1 MHLYK
6 RGNVYWVEYET
17 GGKRY
22 RQSCKTG
29 RRDVALTF
37 MNSIKT
43 AAKMPTFE
51 DAVEVLR
58 RLYNKPDPGVVNLAS
73 TWATYLQVARS
84 VGRDKISS
92 DTMRR
97 REGTIKNLVA
107 WLKKNRPLVNTVEA
121 VTQPVAAAYAA
132 ALAEGGRKTKTRAN
146 IIGEL
151 SSVWRML
158 EKASTGIHNP
168 WRSLMPQD
176 TDSEVGKAFTPD
188 ELRRV
193 LEAAAKVGKDWRP
206 VCMIALHTG
215 LRYGDVATMRW
226 AQIEKN
232 GDAFANGVI
241 RLKPS
246 KTARH
251 GIQTAF
257 PITAPLA
264 EALSEVDGRGGD
276 FLFPMHSELHGNRGR
291 MSREALSFAEVL
303 KAAGLYGQGFTFHS
317 LRHTAATRLAG
328 AGVDIETRKRILGH
342 TVDATARRYDHDE
355 HLAEVKAAM
364 ERAATSTSHNIF
376 SIPSPMPELSS
387 PPSR

>member
-6 RGNVYWVEYET
+6 RGNVYWVEYEA

-29 RRDVALTF
+29 RRDVAVTF
-37 MNSIKT
+37 MNSIKVS
-43 AAKMPTFE
+43 AKMPTFE

-58 RLYNKPDPGVVNLAS
+58 RLYDKPRAGVVKLGAA
-73 TWATYLQVARS
+73 WETYLQVAKS
-84 VGRDKISS
+84 VGRDKLSA

-97 REGTIKNLVA
+97 REGVVRNLAV
-107 WLKKNRPLVNTVEA
+107 WMKKNRPLVETVEA

-158 EKASTGIHNP
+158 AKASVGVGNP
-168 WRSLMPQD
+168 WANLAPQD
-176 TDSEVGKAFTPD
+176 VDGERGKAFTS
-188 ELRRV
+188 EEAARV
-193 LEAAAKVGKDWRP
+193 LEAAKVVGKDWWS
-206 VCMIALHTG
+206 VCTIALTTG

-226 AQIEKN
+226 SQIERR
-232 GDAFANGVI
+232 GGGFAGGVI
-241 RLKPS
+241 RLAPH

-257 PITAPLA
+257 PITQPIA
-264 EALSEVDGRGGD
+264 EALAAVDGRGGD
-276 FLFPMHSELHGNRGR
+276 YLFPMHSELHGNRGR

-303 KAAGLYGQGFTFHS
+303 KEAKLYGQGFTFHS

-328 AGVDIETRKRILGH
+328 AGVGIETRKRILGH

-355 HLAEVKAAM
+355 HLDEVRAAM
-364 ERAATSTSHNIF
+364 EAAA
-376 SIPSPMPELSS
+376 
-387 PPSR
+387 R

>member
-6 RGNVYWVEYET
+6 RGNVYWVEYEA

-29 RRDVALTF
+29 RRDVAVTF
-37 MNSIKT
+37 MNSIKV

-58 RLYNKPDPGVVNLAS
+58 RLYDKPRAGVVKLGAA
-73 TWATYLQVARS
+73 WETYLQVAKS
-84 VGRDKISS
+84 VGRDKLSA

-97 REGTIKNLVA
+97 RKGAIKNLVT
-107 WLKKNRPLVNTVEA
+107 WLKKNRPLVETVEA

-151 SSVWRML
+151 SSVWRIL

-168 WRSLMPQD
+168 WATLAPQD
-176 TDSEVGKAFTPD
+176 TDSNVGKAFSPD
-188 ELRRV
+188 ELKRV
-193 LEAAAKVGKDWRP
+193 LAAAAKVGKDWRP
-206 VCMIALHTG
+206 VCLIALHTG

-226 AQIEKN
+226 AQIEKH
-232 GDAFANGVI
+232 GDTFIDGVI

-257 PITAPLA
+257 PITKPIA
-264 EALSEVDGRGGD
+264 EALAAVDGRGGD
-276 FLFPMHSELHGNRGR
+276 YLFPMHSELHGNRGR

-303 KAAGLYGQGFTFHS
+303 KEAKLYGQGFTFHS

-328 AGVDIETRKRILGH
+328 AGVGLETRKRILGH

-355 HLAEVKAAM
+355 HLDEVRAAM
-364 ERAATSTSHNIF
+364 EAAA
-376 SIPSPMPELSS
+376 
-387 PPSR
+387 R

>member
-6 RGNVYWVEYET
+6 RGNVYWVEYEAN
-17 GGKRY
+17 GKRY

-29 RRDVALTF
+29 RRDVATTF
-37 MNSIKT
+37 MNAIKV
-43 AAKMPTFE
+43 AAKMPTFD

-58 RLYNKPDPGVVNLAS
+58 RLYDKPNPGVVKLAS
-73 TWATYLQVARS
+73 MWETYLQVARS
-84 VGRDKISS
+84 VGRDKLSA

-97 REGTIKNLVA
+97 REGIIKNLVA
-107 WLKKNRPLVNTVEA
+107 WLRKNRPLVETVEA

-168 WRSLMPQD
+168 WSSLMPQD

-193 LEAAAKVGKDWRP
+193 LEAAARVGKDWRP

-215 LRYGDVATMRW
+215 LRYGDVAMLRW
-226 AQIEKN
+226 ADIEPAHECVDTKQ
-232 GDAFANGVI
+232 GAGRFLGGVI
-241 RLKPS
+241 RVKPS
-246 KTARH
+246 KTKRH

-257 PITAPLA
+257 PITVPLA
-264 EALSEVDGRGGD
+264 EALAAVDGRGGD

-303 KAAGLYGQGFTFHS
+303 RAAGLYGQGFTFHS

-328 AGVDIETRKRILGH
+328 AGVGIEVRKRILGH
-342 TVDATARRYDHDE
+342 TVDETARRYDHDE
-355 HLAEVKAAM
+355 HLAEVRAAM
-364 ERAATSTSHNIF
+364 EAAARQNGDRQN
-376 SIPSPMPELSS
+376 PGED
-387 PPSR
+387 

>member
-6 RGNVYWVEYET
+6 RGNVYWVEYMAN
-17 GGKRY
+17 GKRY
-22 RQSCKTG
+22 QQSCKTG
-29 RRDVALTF
+29 RRDVAQTF
-37 MNSIKT
+37 VSSIKT
-43 AAKMPTFE
+43 AAKMPTFD

-58 RLYNKPDPGVVNLAS
+58 RLYDKPAPGVVKLAAI
-73 TWATYLQVARS
+73 WDTYLQVARS
-84 VGRDKISS
+84 VGRDKCSA
-92 DTMRR
+92 DTMRK

-107 WLKKNRPLVNTVEA
+107 WLKKNRPLVATAEA

-151 SSVWRML
+151 SSVWRIL

-168 WRSLMPQD
+168 WATLAPQD
-176 TDSEVGKAFTPD
+176 IDGEVGKAFTPD

-193 LEAAAKVGKDWRP
+193 LESAEKVGKDWRP
-206 VCMIALHTG
+206 VCIIALHTG

-226 AQIEKN
+226 AQIEKH
-232 GDAFANGVI
+232 GDKFLGGVI
-241 RLKPS
+241 RIKPS
-246 KTARH
+246 KTKRH

-264 EALSEVDGRGGD
+264 EALAAVDGRGGD

-328 AGVDIETRKRILGH
+328 AGVGLETRKRILGH

-355 HLAEVKAAM
+355 HLAEVRAAM
-364 ERAATSTSHNIF
+364 EAAAK
-376 SIPSPMPELSS
+376 EAGK
-387 PPSR
+387 

>member
-6 RGNVYWVEYET
+6 RGNVYWVEYEAN
-17 GGKRY
+17 GKRY

-29 RRDVALTF
+29 RRDVATTF
-37 MNSIKT
+37 MNSIKV

-51 DAVEVLR
+51 DAVDVLR
-58 RLYNKPDPGVVNLAS
+58 RLYDKPNPGVVKLAS
-73 TWATYLQVARS
+73 TWATYLQVAKS
-84 VGRDKISS
+84 VGRDRLSA

-97 REGTIKNLVA
+97 REGAIKNLVV
-107 WLKKNRPLVNTVEA
+107 WLKKNRPLVETVEA

-151 SSVWRML
+151 SSVWRIL

-168 WRSLMPQD
+168 WATLAPQD
-176 TDSEVGKAFTPD
+176 TDSEVGKAFSAD
-188 ELRRV
+188 ELKRV
-193 LEAAAKVGKDWRP
+193 LAAAAKVGKDWRP
-206 VCMIALHTG
+206 VCLIALHTG

-226 AQIEKN
+226 AQIEKH
-232 GDAFANGVI
+232 GDTFIDGVI

-257 PITAPLA
+257 PITAPIA
-264 EALSEVDGRGGD
+264 EALKEVDGRGGD

-303 KAAGLYGQGFTFHS
+303 KTAGLYGQGFTFHS

-328 AGVDIETRKRILGH
+328 AGVGLETRKRILGH

-355 HLAEVKAAM
+355 HLQEIKAAM
-364 ERAATSTSHNIF
+364 EAAAK
-376 SIPSPMPELSS
+376 
-387 PPSR
+387 